1 MKIAVVDDLAQ
12 ERNDIISL
20 VTDYFSVRFQ
30 QFDITP
36 EFCEYESGE
45 EFLDGFMPAE
55 FDLVLL
61 DIYMAEL
68 TGIETAEKL
77 LLLDKNI
84 KIIFFTTSTEHTLDG
99 YGVHALSYIL
109 KPVTKHMKAFYKAL
123 DYFVELLNLDKC
135 GITIKTSSG
144 DMFVLNKNIVYIES
158 SVRNL
163 FFHFASEI
171 VQASG
176 KYSDYSKALRE
187 DHRFLE
193 CYRNLTVNMDYIVK
207 PIENDFLLKTGE
219 KIPISRRR
227 KAEVIEQYTTYF
239 INRRGF

>member
-36 EFCEYESGE
+36 EFCEFESGE
-45 EFLDGFMPAE
+45 EFIDGFMPAE

-84 KIIFFTTSTEHTLDG
+84 KIIFLRVTNSVLVVFT
-99 YGVHALSYIL
+99 I
-109 KPVTKHMKAFYKAL
+109 
-123 DYFVELLNLDKC
+123 
-135 GITIKTSSG
+135 
-144 DMFVLNKNIVYIES
+144 
-158 SVRNL
+158 
-163 FFHFASEI
+163 
-171 VQASG
+171 Q
-176 KYSDYSKALRE
+176 
-187 DHRFLE
+187 
-193 CYRNLTVNMDYIVK
+193 
-207 PIENDFLLKTGE
+207 
-219 KIPISRRR
+219 
-227 KAEVIEQYTTYF
+227 
-239 INRRGF
+239 